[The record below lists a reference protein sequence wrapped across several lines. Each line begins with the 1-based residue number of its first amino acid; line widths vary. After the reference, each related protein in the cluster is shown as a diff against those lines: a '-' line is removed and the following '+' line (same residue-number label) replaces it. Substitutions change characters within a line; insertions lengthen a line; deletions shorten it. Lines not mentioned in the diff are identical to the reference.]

1 MSGLRRAGGFTL
13 IELII
18 VVAIIA
24 ILAAVATPQYTAFVK
39 KAKAKEL
46 ISISRSCL
54 QELMGDCFR
63 EVPVGN
69 LSSLDSCSVDNETIL
84 YLTEVSLSFNPPSSS
99 DYCQE
104 STVTVTARGKV
115 DGREFTAT
123 CTYTRA
129 DGKLHC
135 EGLR

>member
-1 MSGLRRAGGFTL
+1 MPPPRRVRGFSL
-13 IELII
+13 IELIM

-24 ILAAVATPQYTAFVK
+24 ILAAVAMPQYGAFIR

-54 QELMGDCFR
+54 QELMGDCYR

-69 LSSLDSCSVDNETIL
+69 LSSLESCSVDNETIL
-84 YLTEVSLSFNPPSSS
+84 YLTEVNLSFTPASSA

-104 STVTVTARGKV
+104 SEVTVTARGKV
-115 DGREFTAT
+115 DGREFVAT
-123 CTYTRA
+123 CTYIRA
-129 DGKLHC
+129 DDEMQC
-135 EGLR
+135 YGLR